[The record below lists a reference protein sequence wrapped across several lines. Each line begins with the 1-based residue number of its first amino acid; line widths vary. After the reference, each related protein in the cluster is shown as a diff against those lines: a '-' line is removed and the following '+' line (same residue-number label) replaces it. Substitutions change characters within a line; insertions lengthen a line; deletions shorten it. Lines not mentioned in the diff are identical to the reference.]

1 MTRLPRNKSGLLLT
15 VALHVALLGALLQRH
30 PAPPT
35 PAGGGPAIQWLL
47 PLAPARTAKATS
59 AAPPAALAAL
69 AASAASAARRP
80 AAKPQPTQPRR
91 AAGQPEAGALP
102 EPIAA
107 SAAAAQEQDAVRAAP
122 SAGDLSATPA
132 APAPASPAP
141 AGAAA
146 LLGRTTYGAGQLD
159 RELRGGKLAK
169 LNQEDA
175 ALRANVDMAFREAVA
190 RKWYEPATITEIST
204 PSDRVRVYK
213 MKTLA
218 GTVCISIPDPSLE
231 KRTRYTITNCAREK

>member
-30 PAPPT
+30 PASPT
-35 PAGGGPAIQWLL
+35 PAGSGPGIQWLL
-47 PLAPARTAKATS
+47 PPAPARTAKAKP
-59 AAPPAALAAL
+59 AAPPAALAANVVRTP
-69 AASAASAARRP
+69 AARPRP
-80 AAKPQPTQPRR
+80 AQPRR
-91 AAGQPEAGALP
+91 AAGQLEAGALP

-107 SAAAAQEQDAVRAAP
+107 PAAAAQEQDAARAAP

-132 APAPASPAP
+132 APPSAPQ
-141 AGAAA
+141 AGDAA

-159 RELRGGKLAK
+159 KELRGGKLAK
-169 LNQEDA
+169 LNKEDA

-231 KRTRYTITNCAREK
+231 KRTRYTITNCPREK